1 MQDLTDG
8 RALNCR
14 PLEPELTTLPTVQKV
29 LPPNYLPVSLSVR
42 LLVSSIISLLFEFLC
57 FLLVLWSLYMFIC
70 LFHCLSS
77 LCFFHFY
84 LWFCMFLT
92 RIVISLHVYLS
103 FPLSFVSLFLPFR
116 SMNLYVSYPHR
127 DLFICFPSLF
137 LFYLSFFHSL
147 PYLFTFSVFF
157 VPHSPHFEGGSII
170 IIILGLFARHLCQ
183 CGFKAKNVLTLLH
196 IISSLRTHLLLLLV
210 VVWSIPHKGPSS
222 LPTIVSFNKK
232 KREILY

>member
-1 MQDLTDG
+1 MQDLNDG
-8 RALNCR
+8 RDLNCR
-14 PLEPELTTLPTVQKV
+14 PLEQELTTLPTVQKV

-103 FPLSFVSLFLPFR
+103 FPLSFVSLFLPFL
-116 SMNLYVSYPHR
+116 SMILYVSYPHCDFFTCLSVFSIVFR
-127 DLFICFPSLF
+127 LFVSSISIDEFVCFLPTPWSLYMFSFSLSFLSLILSFTPVPFYFFSFLCSTFPSF
-137 LFYLSFFHSL
+137 W
-147 PYLFTFSVFF
+147 
-157 VPHSPHFEGGSII
+157 
-170 IIILGLFARHLCQ
+170 R
-183 CGFKAKNVLTLLH
+183 
-196 IISSLRTHLLLLLV
+196 
-210 VVWSIPHKGPSS
+210 W
-222 LPTIVSFNKK
+222 
-232 KREILY
+232 